1 MRYLRKAIT
10 FGILSAAGFGLA
22 CLAGP
27 RLAEAGGMGV
37 GMMGHGMMGSPGTP
51 GEPSPV
57 RVTPDRAKALLS
69 YIHDQGRAC
78 LQCHAVS
85 AASFGPSFAS
95 IAANHSGQADAKK
108 LLAKHIAHGFGRMPP
123 GMASDAQAS
132 QLARLILELP
142 APSKP

>member
-1 MRYLRKAIT
+1 MRRSRKAIV

-22 CLAGP
+22 CLVGP

-37 GMMGHGMMGSPGTP
+37 GMMGHGMMGSPGTTR
-51 GEPSPV
+51 EPSPV
-57 RVTPDRAKALLS
+57 PVKPARAKALLS
-69 YIHDQGRAC
+69 YIHDQSRTC

-95 IAANHSGQADAKK
+95 IAASHSGQADAEQR
-108 LLAKHIAHGFGRMPP
+108 LAKHIAHGFGRMPP
-123 GMASDAQAS
+123 RLASDAQAS
-132 QLARLILELP
+132 QLAKLILELP

>member
-10 FGILSAAGFGLA
+10 FGILSAASFGLA

-37 GMMGHGMMGSPGTP
+37 SMMGHGMVGSPGAS

-57 RVTPDRAKALLS
+57 RVKPARAKALLS
-69 YIHDQGRAC
+69 YIHDQSRTC

-123 GMASDAQAS
+123 GLTSDGQAV
-132 QLARLILELP
+132 QLATLILELP
-142 APSKP
+142 AASTP